1 MMRTRRLLAVAAAAC
16 ALASNAVAQPLR
28 ARACVTAP
36 EAESL
41 LITVIPDA
49 LEEVGRTCA
58 TQLPPTALLRSPGR
72 AFGDNYR
79 ALADA
84 NWPNT
89 RRALAKILPP
99 EATPMLDNDLARLML
114 ISLAGPIVAQQVT
127 PADCGPANRFLTMI
141 APLPPKNAVGA
152 IVAAMQIAA
161 TDRKNGVKPA
171 AIPICPF
178 GAQ

>member
-1 MMRTRRLLAVAAAAC
+1 VTKATRWAAFAAAAC
-16 ALASNAVAQPLR
+16 ALATQAAAQTLR
-28 ARACVTAP
+28 ARACLTAP

-49 LEEVGRTCA
+49 LEDVSHTCA
-58 TQLPPTALLRSPGR
+58 AQLPAGALLRSPGR

-79 ALADA
+79 TLADA

-99 EATPMLDNDLARLML
+99 EAAPMLDNDLARLML

-152 IVAAMQIAA
+152 IVAALQIAGN
-161 TDRKNGVKPA
+161 DRKNGIKPA

>member
-1 MMRTRRLLAVAAAAC
+1 MKTLRKLALAAAAC
-16 ALASNAVAQPLR
+16 ALTGQAAAQSLQP
-28 ARACVTAP
+28 RACLTAP

-49 LEEVGRTCA
+49 LGEVSHTCA
-58 TQLPPTALLRSPGR
+58 NQLPAGALLRNPDR
-72 AFGDNYR
+72 AFGDSYR
-79 ALADA
+79 TLADA

-89 RRALAKILPP
+89 RRALAKILP
-99 EATPMLDNDLARLML
+99 ADAAPMLDNDLARLML

-141 APLPPKNAVGA
+141 APLPPKNAVAA

-161 TDRKNGVKPA
+161 TDRKNGTKPA
-171 AIPICPF
+171 AIPVCPF

>member
-1 MMRTRRLLAVAAAAC
+1 MKAIRLLGFAAAMG
-16 ALASNAVAQPLR
+16 ALATQAAAQPLR
-28 ARACVTAP
+28 AGACLTAP

-49 LEEVGRTCA
+49 LEDVGRTCA
-58 TQLPPTALLRSPGR
+58 TQLPPGALLRSPGR
-72 AFGDNYR
+72 AFGDTYR

-114 ISLAGPIVAQQVT
+114 ISLAGPIVAQQVK

-141 APLPPKNAVGA
+141 APLPPRNAVGA
-152 IVAAMQIAA
+152 IVAALQIAA
-161 TDRKNGVKPA
+161 ADRKNGIKPA

-178 GAQ
+178 GA

>member
-1 MMRTRRLLAVAAAAC
+1 MKAARSLAFAAAIC
-16 ALASNAVAQPLR
+16 AIASQAAAQPLR
-28 ARACVTAP
+28 ARACLTAP

-58 TQLPPTALLRSPGR
+58 AQLPANALLRSPGR

-79 ALADA
+79 TLADA

-99 EATPMLDNDLARLML
+99 EATPMLDNDLARLMV

-141 APLPPKNAVGA
+141 APLPPKNAVAA
-152 IVAAMQIAA
+152 IVAAMQIAT
-161 TDRKNGVKPA
+161 TDRKNGIKSA